1 MMHRLRLSHLLV
13 IATALLPSLAACG
26 ATPRDNI
33 PIGPPAQQVELPD
46 PLPAIPAYTAR
57 VPQPVD
63 DSITRRLERSAA
75 IAVVAPISL
84 KEMRVS
90 GEGKTQPLRV
100 GVVDALKYRTMAPP
114 ATRDAEFVWTSLL
127 AGKAVVTFRAA
138 QKLGLSEESTITLP
152 GSNPIQIG
160 AFADNG
166 SPNLMDVVLD
176 KATAR
181 VTAPRLLVIAASS
194 TDRVGQA
201 RRVLQRVLPDARLHR
216 LSLPT
221 DAQIPQSTGYTQ
233 TTTVAG
239 MSFRILEGGYI
250 QPDPSWVASN
260 ITTISVP
267 ILGSFPCHRI
277 MSTPLT
283 AALSEIQEQ
292 GLAGLIRPGDFAGCY
307 SPRFIDRDP
316 GKPLSMHA
324 FGLAVDIN
332 VSTNQLG
339 TRGDMDP
346 RIVAI
351 FTKWGFEW
359 GGYWSRPDPMHFE
372 LDRIVQP

>member
-1 MMHRLRLSHLLV
+1 MRKLV
-13 IATALLPSLAACG
+13 LIVTALALASTGCG
-26 ATPRDNI
+26 ATARDDL
-33 PIGPPAQQVELPD
+33 PLGPPDAQQMQLPD

-57 VPQPVD
+57 VSRPVD
-63 DSITRRLERSAA
+63 DSVTRRLERSAA

-84 KEMRVS
+84 KELRVS
-90 GEGKTQPLRV
+90 GPVASRVVRV

-114 ATRDAEFVWTSLL
+114 STRDAEFVWTSLL
-127 AGKAVVTFRAA
+127 AGKAVVTFDAA
-138 QKLGLSEESTITLP
+138 QKLKLKEDSTISLP
-152 GSNPIQIG
+152 ESGPIEIG

-166 SPNLMDVVLD
+166 SPNLVDILLD
-176 KATAR
+176 KATAN
-181 VTAPRLLVIAASS
+181 VTAPRLLVVAASS

-201 RRVLQRVLPDARLHR
+201 RRVLERVLPRARLRR
-216 LSLPT
+216 LSLPS
-221 DAQIPQSTGYTQ
+221 DAAIPQTTGYTQ

-250 QPDPSWVASN
+250 SPDPGWVASN

-283 AALSEIQEQ
+283 AALSEIQEG

-346 RIVAI
+346 RIVQI